1 MFEAK
6 EKAEG
11 VPRSDSLSVLLE
23 QIRTGSDADAFEKLC
38 GMYANLLDAAVRQFA
53 PSMGISAD
61 GTSDLLG
68 IGREE
73 LHQDA
78 AVALYRAACSY
89 VPDEAGKGQDV
100 SFGLYAKICIR
111 NAMISQVR
119 KYVRKKKRA
128 SSRKHEM
135 QTAADTAGEL
145 LLAEEI
151 IRSIQAE
158 LSPYE
163 KKILPMYLEGK
174 PPREIAGVVGRTE
187 KSVSNG
193 IYRIKSKIR
202 KWLESQ

>member
-1 MFEAK
+1 MCEAE
-6 EKAEG
+6 EKHMSASQ
-11 VPRSDSLSVLLE
+11 PDPLLVLLE
-23 QIRTGSDADAFEKLC
+23 QIRTGAGSDAFEKLC
-38 GMYANLLDAAVRQFA
+38 AQYANLLDAAVRQFA
-53 PSMGISAD
+53 PSMGITAD

-73 LHQDA
+73 LRQDA
-78 AVALYRAACSY
+78 AIALYRAACSY

-119 KYVRKKKRA
+119 RYTRKKKRA
-128 SSRKHEM
+128 AAHRQEM
-135 QTAADTAGEL
+135 QTAADQIGDQV
-145 LLAEEI
+145 LAEEI
-151 IRSIQAE
+151 IRSIQAD

-163 KKILPMYLEGK
+163 KKILPLYLEGK
-174 PPREIAGVVGRTE
+174 PPREIAGIVGRTE

-202 KWLESQ
+202 SWLENH

>member
-1 MFEAK
+1 MCEPK
-6 EKAEG
+6 EKPEK
-11 VPRSDSLSVLLE
+11 VSQTDSLAVLLE
-23 QIRTGSDADAFEKLC
+23 QIRTGSEADAFEKLC
-38 GMYANLLDAAVRQFA
+38 GQYANLLDAAVRQFA
-53 PSMGISAD
+53 PSMGITAE

-78 AVALYRAACSY
+78 AIALYRATCTY

-111 NAMISQVR
+111 NAMITQVR
-119 KYVRKKKRA
+119 RYTRKKKRA
-128 SSRKHEM
+128 VSHRQEIQS
-135 QTAADTAGEL
+135 TADTAGEQV
-145 LLAEEI
+145 LAEEI

-163 KKILPMYLEGK
+163 KKILPLYLEGK
-174 PPREIAGVVGRTE
+174 PPREIGGIVGRTE

-202 KWLESQ
+202 RWLENQ